1 MRNLPI
7 NWHEGLFLR
16 PQHFQAAERHW
27 VELQATSERWDHP
40 CNFGVKSIEFSKESV
55 ANYKFQLHQLSARL
69 RDGTLIEIGSDQ
81 EPDRLD
87 LKESLLGAKD
97 AVVGLSAAF
106 EKEAVV
112 RVFLAVPRLKAGRR
126 NLSRD
131 GADEAARFVEANTM
145 LQDENDGGNDQDVSL
160 RALNVRLMLSNQDLS
175 GYETI
180 PIAQIR
186 RSGEGEAAPQVD
198 NEYIPPVIS
207 IEAWPGLG
215 RDIVRA
221 CYDLIGRKV
230 EVLSQQIVNR
240 GVGLDS
246 QHPGDLERILM
257 LSELNRAHCVLSVF
271 ASAQGVVHPLTAYT
285 EMCRVVGQLSL
296 FGAGRR
302 SGDLPAYDHE
312 NLGPIFR
319 HVFNRIV
326 ELIYTVRDY
335 EFEQRYFVGVGL
347 GMQVTL
353 DPKWFNSDWE
363 WYIGVNKGELSRQE
377 CLDLL
382 SPGQLDW
389 KFGSSRQVEVL
400 FKHRAEGLNLTPV
413 ERPIRSLPA
422 RPEWIYYEVP
432 RNDKPAWRDV
442 QETQT
447 LALRLRDSL
456 IMNLDRLQGERT
468 IAVSAR
474 GKRAPLQFALFAVP
488 RES

>member
-1 MRNLPI
+1 MRHLPI

-27 VELQATSERWDHP
+27 GELQATSERWDHP
-40 CNFGVKSIEFSKESV
+40 CNFGVASIEFSKDSI
-55 ANYKFQLHQLSARL
+55 ANYKFQVHRLSARL
-69 RDGTLIEIGSDQ
+69 RDGTLVEIGA
-81 EPDRLD
+81 DRELDRVD

-97 AVVGLSAAF
+97 AVVGLDAAF

-112 RVFLAVPRLKAGRR
+112 RVLLAVPRLNIGRR
-126 NLSRD
+126 NLTREGATEVSRYV
-131 GADEAARFVEANTM
+131 ETAAPM
-145 LQDENDGGNDQDVSL
+145 QDENDGGNDQDVSL
-160 RALNVRLMLSNQDLS
+160 RALNVKFMLSTQDHS

-180 PIAQIR
+180 PIAQVR
-186 RSGEGEAAPQVD
+186 RSGEGEVAPQVD
-198 NEYIPPVIS
+198 ADYIPPVIS
-207 IEAWPGLG
+207 IDAWPGLG
-215 RDIVRA
+215 RDIVRG
-221 CYDLIGRKV
+221 CFDLIGRKA
-230 EVLSQQIVNR
+230 EVLGQQIVNR

-257 LSELNRAHCVLSVF
+257 LSELNRARCVLGVL
-271 ASAQGVVHPLTAYT
+271 ASAQGVHPLVAYT
-285 EMCRVVGQLSL
+285 EMCRLVGQLSL
-296 FGAGRR
+296 FGPGRQAA
-302 SGDLPAYDHE
+302 DLPAYDHE

-319 HVFNRIV
+319 HVLNQIT

-347 GMQVTL
+347 GMQVSL

-363 WYIGVNKGELSRQE
+363 WYIGVNKGDLARQE

-400 FKHRAEGLNLTPV
+400 FKHRAEGLNLVAV
-413 ERPIRSLPA
+413 ERPIRALPA

-474 GKRAPLQFALFAVP
+474 GKRATLQFALFAVP
-488 RES
+488 RET